1 MSLSGEARDTAERY
15 GQALVVSIIAIAL
28 AFDLFGSLARI
39 LQRTEPPGPVVV
51 RIGLTALLSWLLY
64 RGASGIRWL
73 MAALLCWT
81 GLSMIRGLIGLA
93 DWSGGA
99 WVLLT
104 VGVYFVVAAVILA
117 ASSTVM
123 QFVAAQRLRRGLSP
137 DDAI

>member
-1 MSLSGEARDTAERY
+1 MPGGEVRDTAERY
-15 GQALVVSIIAIAL
+15 GQALVVSIIAIAI
-28 AFDLFGSLARI
+28 AFDLVGSLARI
-39 LQRTEPPGPVVV
+39 LRGTEPLGPVVI

-73 MAALLCWT
+73 MAALLGWT
-81 GLSMIRGLIGLA
+81 GVSMMKGLIALG

-99 WVLLT
+99 WALLT
-104 VGVYFVVAAVILA
+104 VGVYFVVAAAILA
-117 ASSTVM
+117 ASSAVK